1 MFHATISNYDE
12 RCGALVVVEVVDGG
26 GDGGGAGQPVCEPP
40 T

>member
-12 RCGALVVVEVVDGG
+12 RCGALVVVEGV
-26 GDGGGAGQPVCEPP
+26 DGGGAGQRVCEPP